1 MFTKLTYR
9 SRTAK
14 DSIVFDNYATE
25 KPHYDAKKLHYGIQK
40 SNNAI
45 SKLHNAIFKF
55 HYAIF
60 AADYAIF
67 RPAYRVDPQVVLI
80 VLRHRVKQPVEVAA
94 HQVAKNL
101 GQIEPQRTPLP

>member
-1 MFTKLTYR
+1 M
-9 SRTAK
+9 
-14 DSIVFDNYATE
+14 TE
-25 KPHYDAKKLHYGIQK
+25 NHMPIDTKKLHYEIRK
-40 SNNAI
+40 FHNAI
-45 SKLHNAIFKF
+45 SILYNGILNFD
-55 HYAIF
+55 YTIF